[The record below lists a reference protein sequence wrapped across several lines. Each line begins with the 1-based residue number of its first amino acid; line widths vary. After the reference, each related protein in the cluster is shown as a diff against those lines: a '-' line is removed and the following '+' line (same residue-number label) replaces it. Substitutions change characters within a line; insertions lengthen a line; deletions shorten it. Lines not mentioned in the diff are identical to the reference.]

1 MKNLT
6 DDTRPYYGK
15 VPPIHP
21 RARKKIFTGPKACM
35 DGEDATQ
42 AVKGGSQEQKDAFVD
57 QLPDVICYEGY
68 EGLQA
73 AYDEFLT
80 TIRKA
85 KK

>member
-1 MKNLT
+1 MNTT

-15 VPPIHP
+15 LPPIHE
-21 RARKKIFTGPKACM
+21 RARKKIYTSAKSCM

-57 QLPDVICYEGY
+57 ELPDVICYEGY

-73 AYDEFLT
+73 AYNEFLQST
-80 TIRKA
+80 KKA
-85 KK
+85 K